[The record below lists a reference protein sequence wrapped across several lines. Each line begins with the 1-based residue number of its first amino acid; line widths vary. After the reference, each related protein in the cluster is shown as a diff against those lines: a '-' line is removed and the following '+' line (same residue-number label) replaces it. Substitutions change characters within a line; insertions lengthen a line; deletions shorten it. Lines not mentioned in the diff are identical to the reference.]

1 MTAWT
6 EAMISDALDG
16 TWTHL
21 NHEGRVVTELVDADF
36 TPQPV
41 KGRPVGVKN
50 VNKRSLWT
58 PQEDD
63 ILITERRRNRP
74 LAEIAWLVSRTED
87 GVKRRVKFLRVMG
100 KMR

>member
-1 MTAWT
+1 M
-6 EAMISDALDG
+6 
-16 TWTHL
+16 
-21 NHEGRVVTELVDADF
+21 
-36 TPQPV
+36 
-41 KGRPVGVKN
+41 KN